1 MSNREKSCKKSTHE
15 KVLLENFNSSQF
27 CMMAPYSHYDP
38 TSRLKVQKS
47 SNKSKKL
54 LLQKLSRFRFCMMA
68 WCRSQWQLSAQGH
81 RTAGRG
87 RQQLRA
93 GRRAAKLG
101 SAKTSAE
108 AKVLPEIFCR
118 LLSCSRRFISEVGEG
133 QERVAHF
140 VMREKFLGE
149 AVRVRAAAGSS
160 WATPAQT
167 HRQRER

>member
-1 MSNREKSCKKSTHE
+1 MVHACLVSNREKSCKKSTHE

-27 CMMAPYSHYDP
+27 GMMAPFSHYDP
-38 TSRLKVQKS
+38 TSRLKVPKS
-47 SNKSKKL
+47 SNKSKKV

-68 WCRSQWQLSAQGH
+68 WCRSVWELSAQGH

-108 AKVLPEIFCR
+108 AKLLPEVCCR
-118 LLSCSRRFISEVGEG
+118 LLSCSRRFISEVDEG
-133 QERVAHF
+133 QSHT
-140 VMREKFLGE
+140 LSC
-149 AVRVRAAAGSS
+149 VRSF
-160 WATPAQT
+160 
-167 HRQRER
+167 

>member
-1 MSNREKSCKKSTHE
+1 M
-15 KVLLENFNSSQF
+15 ENLNSSQF
-27 CMMAPYSHYDP
+27 CMMAPFSHYDP
-38 TSRLKVQKS
+38 TSRLKVPKS
-47 SNKSKKL
+47 SNKSKKV

-68 WCRSQWQLSAQGH
+68 WCRSRWQLSAQGH

-93 GRRAAKLG
+93 GRPAAKLG

-108 AKVLPEIFCR
+108 AKLLPEICCR
-118 LLSCSRRFISEVGEG
+118 LLSCSRRFISEVDEALIEG

-140 VMREKFLGE
+140 VMREKFLGG
-149 AVRVRAAAGSS
+149 AVRVRAFAAGAS